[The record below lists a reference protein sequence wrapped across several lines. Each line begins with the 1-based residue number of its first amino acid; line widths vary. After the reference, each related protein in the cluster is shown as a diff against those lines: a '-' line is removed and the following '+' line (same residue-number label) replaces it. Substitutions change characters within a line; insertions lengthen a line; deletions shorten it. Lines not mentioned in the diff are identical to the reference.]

1 MALLFFDSSI
11 VVENT
16 AGLKTPVR
24 TKLASGLNYYYCYY
38 YCFIIIFF
46 VFRHDVTIIIIII
59 IACYL

>member
-46 VFRHDVTIIIIII
+46 VFRHDV
-59 IACYL
+59 